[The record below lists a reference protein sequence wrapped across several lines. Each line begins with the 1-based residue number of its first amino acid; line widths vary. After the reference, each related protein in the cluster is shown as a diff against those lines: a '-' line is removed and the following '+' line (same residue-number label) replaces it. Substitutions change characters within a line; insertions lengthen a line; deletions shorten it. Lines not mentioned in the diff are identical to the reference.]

1 MKEGSTDW
9 LRLRWRACFL
19 RVVSDTERLIPDV
32 LRPGPGA
39 SGGADILSTDL
50 SDLSSSSVSSSQLSS
65 PRMTSGSYIII
76 IIIWTH
82 RSRPFTKDSSKQ
94 RIFSYMLY

>member
-19 RVVSDTERLIPDV
+19 RVVSDTERLIPEV

-39 SGGADILSTDL
+39 SGGADILSTDLSDL

-76 IIIWTH
+76 IIIRTH

-94 RIFSYMLY
+94 RIF

>member
-50 SDLSSSSVSSSQLSS
+50 SDLSDLSSSSVSSSQLSS

-76 IIIWTH
+76 IIIIRTH

-94 RIFSYMLY
+94 RIF